1 MKKKGGVI
9 HVVAECED
17 CDWRTEEYKN
27 GQAIA
32 ANHAKRWKHKVRVD
46 VGLVFEYIG
55 YTQTIGQTPL

>member
-1 MKKKGGVI
+1 MNKKGGVI

-32 ANHAKRWKHKVRVD
+32 AKHAKSKNHKVRVE
-46 VGLVFEYIG
+46 VGLVFEYDGRIISG
-55 YTQTIGQTPL
+55 T